1 MGFVN
6 LDSNYQLNGFYDEML
21 AAPGR
26 PRASYRRLYEHLERL
41 GPAELERRHQ
51 LALQMFRNHG
61 ITFAVYPDAQGTEKV
76 FPFDV
81 IPRVIDARTWRRLED
96 GLKQRLR
103 ALNLFLD
110 DVYGRKLIL
119 KQHAIPPE
127 IVLSSSL
134 YLREV
139 EGLPVPHGIHC
150 HIAGIDLVRDE
161 KGDFFVLED
170 NVRTPSGASYVLAN
184 RYVMKRVLP
193 DLFAGYPVRP
203 VEGYV
208 HELLR
213 HLRWLAPAG
222 IDDPTVVLLTPG
234 INNSAY
240 YEHLYLAKQMGV
252 ELVEGSDLVVDDD
265 HVFMR
270 TTRGLRPVHV
280 IYRRIDDEWLDPIFG
295 RQESLVGVAGLV
307 NAYRAGNVAIANAL
321 GNGVADDK
329 AVYSLVP
336 KLIRY
341 YLDEDPILP
350 NVETYLCAVD
360 SDRRYVLE
368 HLATLVVK
376 TVDASGGYGML
387 IGPASTTEEREEFSR
402 RITAVPRAFIAQ
414 PVVALSVQPV
424 LDGGGLRRGHQD
436 LRPFVLTGPDEYVT
450 PGGLTRVAL
459 KPGSGRQQ
467 LAGRRQPGHLGG
479 RGRRFRGRG
488 CLAARPRRSRCW
500 AATSSAPTTWRE
512 SWACTSRCPSTGRTN
527 PGRISGCGS
536 WSSRAGT
543 PATLANGSRRWRWW
557 SRARSGR
564 RSGRASP
571 RPASRRRRCG
581 RRCPAS
587 CTSR

>member
-1 MGFVN
+1 MT
-6 LDSNYQLNGFYDEML
+6 LDANYQFNGFYDEML
-21 AAPGR
+21 AAAGR
-26 PRASYRRLYEHLERL
+26 PRPPYRRLYEQLNRL
-41 GPAELERRHQ
+41 GPQELQRRHG
-51 LALQMFRNHG
+51 LAMEMFRNHG

-81 IPRVIDARTWRRLED
+81 IPRIIGARTWRRLES

-119 KQHAIPPE
+119 RQGGISTE

-134 YLREV
+134 YMREV
-139 EGLPVPHGIHC
+139 EGLAVPHGIHC
-150 HIAGIDLVRDE
+150 HIAGIDLVRDGR
-161 KGDFFVLED
+161 GDFFVLED
-170 NVRTPSGASYVLAN
+170 NLRTPSGASYVQAN
-184 RYVMKRVLP
+184 RYVMKRILP

-213 HLRWLAPAG
+213 HLRWLAPSG
-222 IDDPTVVLLTPG
+222 VDDPTVVLLTPG

-252 ELVEGSDLVVDDD
+252 ELVEGSDLVVDAD

-329 AVYSLVP
+329 AVYTLVP
-336 KLIRY
+336 KLVRY

-350 NVETYLCAVD
+350 NVETYLCAID
-360 SDRRYVLE
+360 SERRYVLE
-368 HLATLVVK
+368 HLDSLVVK
-376 TVDASGGYGML
+376 TVDSSGGYGML
-387 IGPASTTEEREEFSR
+387 IGPISSQEEREEFR
-402 RITAVPRAFIAQ
+402 HRIEAAPRAFIAQ

-424 LDGGGLRRGHQD
+424 LDGGSFRRGHQD
-436 LRPFVLTGPDEYVT
+436 LRPFVLTGPDIYVT

-459 KPGSGRQQ
+459 KPGSLVVNSSQ
-467 LAGRRQPGHLGG
+467 GG
-479 RGRRFRGRG
+479 
-488 CLAARPRRSRCW
+488 
-500 AATSSAPTTWRE
+500 
-512 SWACTSRCPSTGRTN
+512 
-527 PGRISGCGS
+527 
-536 WSSRAGT
+536 
-543 PATLANGSRRWRWW
+543 GSRDTWVM
-557 SRARSGR
+557 AQED
-564 RSGRASP
+564 SP
-571 RPASRRRRCG
+571 TGEFEDGDA
-581 RRCPAS
+581 
-587 CTSR
+587 

>member
-1 MGFVN
+1 LRDGGNTIAVAFAN
-6 LDSNYQLNGFYDEML
+6 LDANYDFNGFYDEML
-21 AAPGR
+21 ADPGR
-26 PRASYRRLYEHLERL
+26 PRPPYRRLYEGLMGL
-41 GPAELERRHQ
+41 GPAELQRRWT
-51 LALQMFRNHG
+51 LAMEMFRNHG

-81 IPRVIDARTWRRLED
+81 IPRLIEASTWDPLEA

-119 KQHAIPPE
+119 KQRAIPPE

-134 YLREV
+134 YLREI

-150 HIAGIDLVRDE
+150 HVAGIDLVRDG

-170 NVRTPSGASYVLAN
+170 NLRTPSGASYVQAN
-184 RYVMKRVLP
+184 RYVMKRILP

-213 HLRWLAPAG
+213 HLRWLAPKG
-222 IDDPTVVLLTPG
+222 VDDPTVVLLTPG

-240 YEHLYLAKQMGV
+240 YEHLYLAKQMGI
-252 ELVEGSDLVVDDD
+252 ELVEGSDLVVDAD

-329 AVYSLVP
+329 AIYAFVP
-336 KLIRY
+336 KIIRY

-350 NVETYLCAVD
+350 NVETYLCAID
-360 SDRRYVLE
+360 ADREYVLQ
-368 HLATLVVK
+368 HLDSLVVK
-376 TVDASGGYGML
+376 TTDASGGYGML
-387 IGPASTTEEREEFSR
+387 IGPASTSEEREEFR
-402 RITAVPRAFIAQ
+402 ARIAARPRAFIAQ

-424 LDGGGLRRGHQD
+424 FDGGTFRPGHQD
-436 LRPFVLTGPDEYVT
+436 LRPFVLTGPDVYVT

-459 KPGSGRQQ
+459 KPGSLVVNSSQ
-467 LAGRRQPGHLGG
+467 GG
-479 RGRRFRGRG
+479 
-488 CLAARPRRSRCW
+488 
-500 AATSSAPTTWRE
+500 
-512 SWACTSRCPSTGRTN
+512 
-527 PGRISGCGS
+527 
-536 WSSRAGT
+536 
-543 PATLANGSRRWRWW
+543 GSRDTWVIG
-557 SRARSGR
+557 SDA
-564 RSGRASP
+564 
-571 RPASRRRRCG
+571 
-581 RRCPAS
+581 
-587 CTSR
+587 

>member
-1 MGFVN
+1 LRDGGNTIAVAFAN
-6 LDSNYQLNGFYDEML
+6 LDINYDVNGFYDEML

-26 PRASYRRLYEHLERL
+26 PRAPYGRLYEGLMGL
-41 GPAELERRHQ
+41 GPAELQRRWT
-51 LALQMFRNHG
+51 LAMEMFRNHG
-61 ITFAVYPDAQGTEKV
+61 ITFAVYPDTQGTEKV

-81 IPRVIDARTWRRLED
+81 IPRLIEASTWERLEA

-119 KQHAIPPE
+119 RQRTIPPE

-134 YLREV
+134 YLREI

-150 HIAGIDLVRDE
+150 HVAGVDLVRDE

-170 NVRTPSGASYVLAN
+170 NLRTPSGASYVQAN
-184 RYVMKRVLP
+184 RYVMKRILP

-213 HLRWLAPAG
+213 HLRWLAPNG
-222 IDDPTVVLLTPG
+222 VDDPSVVLLTPG

-240 YEHLYLAKQMGV
+240 YEHLYLAKQMGI
-252 ELVEGSDLVVDDD
+252 ELVEGSDLVVDED

-329 AVYSLVP
+329 AIYAFVP
-336 KLIRY
+336 KIVRY

-350 NVETYLCAVD
+350 NVETYLCAID
-360 SDRRYVLE
+360 ADREYVLQ
-368 HLATLVVK
+368 HLDSLVVK
-376 TVDASGGYGML
+376 TTDASGGYGML
-387 IGPASTTEEREEFSR
+387 IGPVSTSEEREEFR
-402 RITAVPRAFIAQ
+402 ARIAARPRAFIAQ
-414 PVVALSVQPV
+414 PVVSLSVQPV
-424 LDGGGLRRGHQD
+424 FDGGTFRPGHQD
-436 LRPFVLTGPDEYVT
+436 LRPFVLTGPDVYVT

-459 KPGSGRQQ
+459 KPGSLVVNSSQ
-467 LAGRRQPGHLGG
+467 GG
-479 RGRRFRGRG
+479 
-488 CLAARPRRSRCW
+488 
-500 AATSSAPTTWRE
+500 
-512 SWACTSRCPSTGRTN
+512 
-527 PGRISGCGS
+527 
-536 WSSRAGT
+536 
-543 PATLANGSRRWRWW
+543 GSRDTWVIGTD
-557 SRARSGR
+557 A
-564 RSGRASP
+564 
-571 RPASRRRRCG
+571 
-581 RRCPAS
+581 
-587 CTSR
+587 

>member
-1 MGFVN
+1 VN
-6 LDSNYQLNGFYDEML
+6 LDANYQFNGFYDEML
-21 AAPGR
+21 AARGR
-26 PRASYRRLYEHLERL
+26 PRPAYRRLYDQLNRL
-41 GPAELERRHQ
+41 GPDELQRRHK
-51 LALQMFRNHG
+51 LAMEMFRNHG

-81 IPRVIDARTWRRLED
+81 IPRVIDARTWQHLEA
-96 GLKQRLR
+96 GLAQRLR

-119 KQHAIPPE
+119 RQGAIPPE

-134 YLREV
+134 YLREI
-139 EGLPVPHGIHC
+139 EGLKVPHGIHC
-150 HIAGIDLVRDE
+150 NIAGIDLVRNE

-170 NVRTPSGASYVLAN
+170 NLRTPSGASYVQAN
-184 RYVMKRVLP
+184 RYVMKRILP

-203 VEGYV
+203 VEGYI

-213 HLRWLAPAG
+213 HLRWLAPG
-222 IDDPTVVLLTPG
+222 GVEDPTVVLLTPG

-329 AVYSLVP
+329 AVYAMVP
-336 KLIRY
+336 KIIRY

-350 NVETYLCAVD
+350 NVETYLCANE

-368 HLATLVVK
+368 HLDSMVVK

-387 IGPASTTEEREEFSR
+387 IGTASTAEEREEFRR
-402 RITAVPRAFIAQ
+402 RIVAAPRAFIAQ
-414 PVVALSVQPV
+414 PVVALSIQPV
-424 LDGGGLRRGHQD
+424 LDGGTLRPGHQD
-436 LRPFVLTGPDEYVT
+436 LRPFVLTGPDVYVT
-450 PGGLTRVAL
+450 AGGLTRVAL
-459 KPGSGRQQ
+459 RPGSLIVNSSQ
-467 LAGRRQPGHLGG
+467 GG
-479 RGRRFRGRG
+479 
-488 CLAARPRRSRCW
+488 
-500 AATSSAPTTWRE
+500 
-512 SWACTSRCPSTGRTN
+512 
-527 PGRISGCGS
+527 
-536 WSSRAGT
+536 
-543 PATLANGSRRWRWW
+543 GSRDTWVM
-557 SRARSGR
+557 ADDEFQGPD
-564 RSGRASP
+564 A
-571 RPASRRRRCG
+571 
-581 RRCPAS
+581 
-587 CTSR
+587 

>member
-1 MGFVN
+1 MT
-6 LDSNYQLNGFYDEML
+6 LDANYQFNGFYDEML
-21 AAPGR
+21 AAAGR
-26 PRASYRRLYEHLERL
+26 PRPPYRRLYEQLNRL
-41 GPAELERRHQ
+41 GPQELQRRHG
-51 LALQMFRNHG
+51 LAMEMFRNHG

-81 IPRVIDARTWRRLED
+81 IPRVIGARTWRRLES

-119 KQHAIPPE
+119 RQGGISTE

-134 YLREV
+134 YMREV
-139 EGLPVPHGIHC
+139 EGLAVPHGIHC
-150 HIAGIDLVRDE
+150 HIAGIDLVRDGR
-161 KGDFFVLED
+161 GDFFVLED
-170 NVRTPSGASYVLAN
+170 NLRTPSGASYVQAN
-184 RYVMKRVLP
+184 RYVMKRILP

-213 HLRWLAPAG
+213 HLRWLAPSG
-222 IDDPTVVLLTPG
+222 VDDPTVVLLTPG

-252 ELVEGSDLVVDDD
+252 ELVEGSELVVEAD

-329 AVYSLVP
+329 AVYTLVP
-336 KLIRY
+336 KLVRY

-350 NVETYLCAVD
+350 NVETYLCAID
-360 SDRRYVLE
+360 SERRYVLE
-368 HLATLVVK
+368 HLDSLVVK
-376 TVDASGGYGML
+376 TVDSSGGYGML
-387 IGPASTTEEREEFSR
+387 IGPISSQEEREEFRR
-402 RITAVPRAFIAQ
+402 RIEAAPRAFIAQ

-424 LDGGGLRRGHQD
+424 LDGGSFRRGHQD
-436 LRPFVLTGPDEYVT
+436 LRPFVLTGPDIYVT

-459 KPGSGRQQ
+459 KPGSLVVNSSQ
-467 LAGRRQPGHLGG
+467 GG
-479 RGRRFRGRG
+479 
-488 CLAARPRRSRCW
+488 
-500 AATSSAPTTWRE
+500 
-512 SWACTSRCPSTGRTN
+512 
-527 PGRISGCGS
+527 
-536 WSSRAGT
+536 
-543 PATLANGSRRWRWW
+543 GSRDTWVM
-557 SRARSGR
+557 AQED
-564 RSGRASP
+564 SP
-571 RPASRRRRCG
+571 TGEFEDGDA
-581 RRCPAS
+581 
-587 CTSR
+587 